1 MRRES
6 RRARVSHRV
15 PGSRFATCGS
25 VRTIRRRYVVV
36 RPRLSADP
44 PSSSRQCAAILRANA
59 PAASKLQRCPAAAA
73 VHWLPAAPAWRGPA
87 LPPLA
92 VDELPEVPALPAA
105 LRRLRRSHLRDGPVP
120 PRGAP
125 EGRSGTS
132 DNKDGTGCFRLS
144 SRFQHARASAQRRAS
159 PTCGLLR
166 RARVLAPLACLA
178 YRDERPRSVASP
190 PGVEQL
196 PSLARRWLPAASV
209 PRAWA
214 PSAGYR

>member
-1 MRRES
+1 MRHES
-6 RRARVSHRV
+6 RRARVSHRA

-59 PAASKLQRCPAAAA
+59 PAASKLQRCPGAAA

-92 VDELPEVPALPAA
+92 VAEMPWVPAQPAA
-105 LRRLRRSHLRDGPVP
+105 LRRLRRSHLRDDPVP
-120 PRGAP
+120 PRGAL

-132 DNKDGTGCFRLS
+132 PYKDGTGRCRSPPLP
-144 SRFQHARASAQRRAS
+144 RARASPQRRAS

-178 YRDERPRSVASP
+178 HRDERPRSVA
-190 PGVEQL
+190 L
-196 PSLARRWLPAASV
+196 PTVAE
-209 PRAWA
+209 
-214 PSAGYR
+214 